1 MGSQSRRFRE
11 IGTMSVTLLETL
23 RSVSS
28 DDAVMSLSEDMGRFF
43 SYTTDSSTV
52 NLWPQVIVISLLA
65 LVSIPLY
72 ELLTTGS
79 YSTYPQSR
87 NYYSEES
94 QGYRAVDENTINHIL
109 ESINSGVMAQRMKVM
124 AGKVRDGISLVKE
137 IVSRNQD

>member
-28 DDAVMSLSEDMGRFF
+28 DDAVMSLSSDMGRFF

-52 NLWPQVIVISLLA
+52 NLWPQVIVIGLLA
-65 LVSIPLY
+65 LAMIPLY

-79 YSTYPQSR
+79 YSTYPQSK
-87 NYYSEES
+87 NYYSEQY
-94 QGYRAVDENTINHIL
+94 QGYRAIDENTIDHIL
-109 ESINSGVMAQRMKVM
+109 ESINSGVMAQRMKEM
-124 AGKVRDGISLVKE
+124 AGKVRDGVNLVKD
-137 IVSRNQD
+137 IVTTNHH

>member
-1 MGSQSRRFRE
+1 MGVGHRE
-11 IGTMSVTLLETL
+11 TWKMAASLIETL

-52 NLWPQVIVISLLA
+52 NLWPQIIVIGLLA
-65 LVSIPLY
+65 LAVIPLY

-79 YSTYPQSR
+79 YSTYPQSK

-94 QGYRAVDENTINHIL
+94 QGYRAVDAKKHDR
-109 ESINSGVMAQRMKVM
+109 SHPGVHQQRSH
-124 AGKVRDGISLVKE
+124 GPQDEGDGGEGQRWNLLGQGDS
-137 IVSRNQD
+137 Q